1 MLNNIKKE
9 ILSKS
14 DSEKAKVYQRFFK
27 TGIGEY
33 GEGDVFVGLTV
44 PKSREIA
51 KKFFNLELKE
61 VK

>member
-33 GEGDVFVGLTV
+33 GEGDVL
-44 PKSREIA
+44 K
-51 KKFFNLELKE
+51 NL
-61 VK
+61 